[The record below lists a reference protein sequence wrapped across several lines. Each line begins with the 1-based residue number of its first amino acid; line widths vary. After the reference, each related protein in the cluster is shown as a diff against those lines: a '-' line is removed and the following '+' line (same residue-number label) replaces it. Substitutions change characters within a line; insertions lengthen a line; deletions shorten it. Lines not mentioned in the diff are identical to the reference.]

1 MPMKIY
7 KNEKTDSIN
16 VLLKLFDH
24 QFNQILYFQTDLARF
39 KILLEVIKNFNNKKI
54 VVIEDL
60 IEKIPKSL
68 ASRAHKLNIITD
80 ATRRGY
86 FIKEVLKSDLR
97 KKMIVPSES
106 LITEF
111 NNFIKIFD

>member
-1 MPMKIY
+1 MK
-7 KNEKTDSIN
+7 KTNSIDF
-16 VLLKLFDH
+16 LLKLFDH
-24 QFNQILYFQTDLARF
+24 QFKQILYFQTDLARF
-39 KILLEVIKNFNNKKI
+39 KIFLEVFKNFETKKI
-54 VVIEDL
+54 VAIEDL

-86 FIKEVLKSDLR
+86 FIKETLKSDLR
-97 KKMIVPSES
+97 KKMLVPSES

-111 NNFIKIFD
+111 NNFVKTFD

>member
-1 MPMKIY
+1 MKM
-7 KNEKTDSIN
+7 KKTNSIDF
-16 VLLKLFDH
+16 LLKLFDH
-24 QFNQILYFQTDLARF
+24 QFKQILYFQTDLARF
-39 KILLEVIKNFNNKKI
+39 KILVEVIQNFNNKTI

-86 FIKEVLKSDLR
+86 FIKETLKSDLR
-97 KKMIVPSES
+97 KKMLVPSES

-111 NNFIKIFD
+111 NNFVKTFD